1 MNRSK
6 INLGAFLHLIGL
18 LAFILLKNYVQGED
32 QSTIYTRAI
41 IATLFFISQISI
53 AIVCEVNDW
62 YKKGI

>member
-18 LAFILLKNYVQGED
+18 LAFILLKNYVQGEEA
-32 QSTIYTRAI
+32 STIYTRAI